1 MNRNTSTQFR
11 RQRPSWIPSLYRNS
25 RPMPATCSRLMALLL
40 CLMMTGCASILRQPL
55 PADMVDQATVLGR
68 SDLRFWGDTT
78 ESEEISTLAES
89 DPEALKADYGGI
101 MHTQHHYLAISGGG
115 ANGAYGAGVLVGW
128 SELGTRPQFTFVTGV
143 STGALTAP
151 FAFLGSDY
159 DAQLQT
165 LYTTLDSSRIF
176 FRRSVMSI
184 IRGDSIAD
192 NAPLLR
198 MLETYV
204 DDAMI
209 ARIAAEY
216 LKGRSLLVGTTNLD
230 AGRPVIWNIGRIA
243 ASGHPQ
249 AGELIR
255 QVLLAS
261 TAIPGVFPPAY
272 IKVQGPDG
280 RIYDEMHVDGGTSS
294 QMFLYPS
301 RVDWRK
307 VMMALD
313 VQGTPQ
319 AYVIRNSRIRTDY
332 SPVQA
337 RLPSIAGRSV
347 SSLIRTQ
354 GIGDAFRIAAITH
367 RDGLDLA
374 LTWIPEEAPR
384 DPGKEQFDP
393 AFMSQLF
400 EYGRRRTLA
409 HETWLQVDLERLIT
423 DWKPPQ

>member
-1 MNRNTSTQFR
+1 
-11 RQRPSWIPSLYRNS
+11 
-25 RPMPATCSRLMALLL
+25 
-40 CLMMTGCASILRQPL
+40 
-55 PADMVDQATVLGR
+55 
-68 SDLRFWGDTT
+68 
-78 ESEEISTLAES
+78 
-89 DPEALKADYGGI
+89 
-101 MHTQHHYLAISGGG
+101 
-115 ANGAYGAGVLVGW
+115 
-128 SELGTRPQFTFVTGV
+128 
-143 STGALTAP
+143 
-151 FAFLGSDY
+151 
-159 DAQLQT
+159 
-165 LYTTLDSSRIF
+165 
-176 FRRSVMSI
+176 
-184 IRGDSIAD
+184 
-192 NAPLLR
+192 
-198 MLETYV
+198 
-204 DDAMI
+204 
-209 ARIAAEY
+209 
-216 LKGRSLLVGTTNLD
+216 
-230 AGRPVIWNIGRIA
+230 
-243 ASGHPQ
+243 
-249 AGELIR
+249 
-255 QVLLAS
+255 
-261 TAIPGVFPPAY
+261 
-272 IKVQGPDG
+272 
-280 RIYDEMHVDGGTSS
+280 MHVDGGTSS

-313 VQGTPQ
+313 VHGTPK